1 MNIQKQNSKMFNI
14 VILVVLT
21 AILVTV
27 FGGFMM
33 QGQTMPSN
41 DRDMGRSTL
50 PLLLPELAQSGPT
63 GTLVMSIGII
73 LLLVGFGALVLMMWA
88 KRTSLPANPS

>member
-1 MNIQKQNSKMFNI
+1 MNIEKQNRKMFNI
-14 VILVVLT
+14 VIMVVLG
-21 AILVTV
+21 AILITV

-33 QGQTMPSN
+33 RGQTMPSS

-50 PLLLPELAQSGPT
+50 PLLQPASAQSGPT
-63 GTLVMSIGII
+63 GTLVMSTGII
-73 LLLVGFGALVLMMWA
+73 LLLVGFGALVVMLWA